1 MPFRPAY
8 LNPFS
13 FSNNRSLKNKMD
25 TTNPTARAMA
35 LVHELTKA
43 EGVSDDLRARAI
55 KLITEVAPE
64 TLEPNFDPLT
74 AIVKLGALVRERKE
88 AAELRTRLGDG
99 VVVLRELD
107 PNSDVVKDVAKF
119 VNALNEG
126 TASTQTPAKVF
137 TRKDMKRVNFLTGE
151 GVAEAKEKA
160 LSILLDAYRGDIAL
174 FAKQVFGAKL
184 TPEQITFC
192 EEFRT
197 ERTITRH
204 EPPAWGKTY
213 VAAIAVWWSLVCFD
227 DVKVTIFGPSESLIK
242 NGMWSN
248 LQALHARMASSFKD
262 LFDVSATRIS
272 RKTDAPSCFAEYRL
286 VSADNASAARGI
298 HAVNNFVFVDDADGV
313 SEVVIAYLQNIM
325 IDRNPKLCLLSTKFA
340 NETPKPETA
349 TEAELFNEALSSLRA
364 MVSGEVRTDPVR
376 LEAIRYQLE
385 NADYLSENAKRVE

>member
-1 MPFRPAY
+1 
-8 LNPFS
+8 
-13 FSNNRSLKNKMD
+13 MD

-35 LVHELTKA
+35 LVHELRKA

-262 LFDVSATRIS
+262 LFDVSATRVS
-272 RKTDAPSCFAEYRL
+272 RKTAAPSCFAEYRL

-313 SEVVIAYLQNIM
+313 SEVVIAYLMNIM
-325 IDRNPKLCLLSTKFA
+325 IDPNPKLCLLSTMFA
-340 NETPKPETA
+340 NETPKLETV

-364 MVSGEVRTDPVR
+364 MVSGEVRTDPVW

-385 NADYLSENAKRVE
+385 NAEYLARKATGKREEPPRPSAPVL

>member
-1 MPFRPAY
+1 
-8 LNPFS
+8 
-13 FSNNRSLKNKMD
+13 MD

-35 LVHELTKA
+35 FVHELTKA

-88 AAELRTRLGDG
+88 AAAELRTRLGDG

-126 TASTQTPAKVF
+126 TASTQAPAKVF

-298 HAVNNFVFVDDADGV
+298 HAVNNFVFVDDANGV
-313 SEVVIAYLQNIM
+313 PEEAIANLHAIFN
-325 IDRNPKLCLLSTKFA
+325 DRNPKLCLLSSDMSEFTKA
-340 NETPKPETA
+340 KPDA
-349 TEAELFNEALSSLRA
+349 AELFNKLAKALDDIHSFGDELWKRHPGLVDVNIMIASVVDQKRNESTVAYYIDRLNRA
-364 MVSGEVRTDPVR
+364 DAAE
-376 LEAIRYQLE
+376 
-385 NADYLSENAKRVE
+385 

>member
-1 MPFRPAY
+1 
-8 LNPFS
+8 
-13 FSNNRSLKNKMD
+13 MD

-242 NGMWSN
+242 TACGAISKPCMLVWHRRSKTC
-248 LQALHARMASSFKD
+248 LTLAQLAFPERPLPLRALLNTVSFRRTTPV
-262 LFDVSATRIS
+262 LRAVSTRSTISCSWTTRTVS
-272 RKTDAPSCFAEYRL
+272 RK
-286 VSADNASAARGI
+286 
-298 HAVNNFVFVDDADGV
+298 
-313 SEVVIAYLQNIM
+313 
-325 IDRNPKLCLLSTKFA
+325 
-340 NETPKPETA
+340 
-349 TEAELFNEALSSLRA
+349 
-364 MVSGEVRTDPVR
+364 
-376 LEAIRYQLE
+376 
-385 NADYLSENAKRVE
+385 